1 MVYGDSWG
9 HSRAG
14 GNREERD
21 SQPSTARGHAR
32 QWTLQ
37 AREPHA
43 PVSCLGVGWR
53 PRGAS
58 RQGRSGS
65 ADPLMRGAQAAPP
78 PPVCAQHCSSSCR
91 CQPST
96 GPGDVEA
103 AVHLQGLSRCETS
116 AAGRTGALRVAAR
129 ARRTE
134 DARIP
139 RSSPSEQPFSP
150 FR

>member
-21 SQPSTARGHAR
+21 SQLSAARGHAR
-32 QWTLQ
+32 EWTLQ

-43 PVSCLGVGWR
+43 PVSGLGAGWG

-58 RQGRSGS
+58 RRGRSGS
-65 ADPLMRGAQAAPP
+65 ADPLMRGVQAAPP
-78 PPVCAQHCSSSCR
+78 RPVRSQHCSSSCR
-91 CQPST
+91 CQPRT

-103 AVHLQGLSRCETS
+103 AVHLQGPSRCATS
-116 AAGRTGALRVAAR
+116 AAGRTGALRVGAR

-139 RSSPSEQPFSP
+139 RSSPSEQPLGP
-150 FR
+150 LR